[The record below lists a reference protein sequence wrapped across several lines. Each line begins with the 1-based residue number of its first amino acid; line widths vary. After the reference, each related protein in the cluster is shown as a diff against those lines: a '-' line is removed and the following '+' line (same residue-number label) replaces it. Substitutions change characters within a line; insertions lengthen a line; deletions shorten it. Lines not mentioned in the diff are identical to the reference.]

1 MSDQSKS
8 SLPPRPAKGPTD
20 GSHQPLNMVVFENG
34 PGLCPAL
41 LFLTSGDGDLIG
53 SLDAGGGF
61 HEQRELGMS
70 S

>member
-20 GSHQPLNMVVFENG
+20 GSHQPLNMAVFENG

-41 LFLTSGDGDLIG
+41 LFLTSWDGDLIG
-53 SLDAGGGF
+53 SLDVGGGF